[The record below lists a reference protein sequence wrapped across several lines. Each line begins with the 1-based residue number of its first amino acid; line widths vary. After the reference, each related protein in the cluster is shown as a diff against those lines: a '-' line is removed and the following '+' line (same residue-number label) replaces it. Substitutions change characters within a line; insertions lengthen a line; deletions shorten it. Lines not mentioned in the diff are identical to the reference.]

1 MNIYLD
7 NASTTFP
14 KPKVVADS
22 IYNYIT
28 NIGGNAN
35 RSGSSNSLDSSR
47 YLLIARE
54 KIANFFN
61 YEKSSNV
68 IFTNNI
74 TTSLNI
80 LIKGLLKS
88 GDHVISS
95 TMEHNSILRPLN
107 ECSNYNIEVT
117 LVKANKTGF
126 INPLDIE
133 KNIKLKTK
141 LIIISHASNVTGSI
155 QDIQSIGRIAKK
167 HNIFFI
173 IDSAQSAGVI
183 DINMS
188 KLNAD
193 AIAFTGHKSLFG
205 PQGIGGFIINDRLN
219 DCCSPLLTGGSGS
232 LSHLL
237 EQPNFLPDKFEAGT
251 LNMPGIIGLSNAID
265 FIQHI
270 GINEVKEKVSFLRGK
285 LLDGILNLSNLEFY
299 GSINN
304 TDSTSCLSINH
315 KTLDSSELSYMLI
328 NEGISN
334 RAGLHCAPLAHKSIG
349 TYPNGT
355 VRLSLSYFN
364 SVSDIDFTLRTL
376 NKICTDF

>member
-14 KPKVVADS
+14 KPNVVADS
-22 IYNYIT
+22 IYDYIT

-47 YLLIARE
+47 YLLTARE
-54 KIANFFN
+54 KIADFFN

-80 LIKGLLKS
+80 LIKGLLKP

-107 ECSNYNIEVT
+107 ECSHSNIEVT
-117 LVKANKTGF
+117 LVNANKTGF

-133 KNIKLKTK
+133 RSIQPNTK

-155 QDIQSIGRIAKK
+155 QDINSIGRIAKK

-173 IDSAQSAGVI
+173 IDTAQSAGVI
-183 DINMS
+183 DIDMTS
-188 KLNAD
+188 LNAD

-205 PQGIGGFIINDRLN
+205 PQGIGGFIINDKLN
-219 DCCSPLLTGGSGS
+219 DSCSPLFSGGSGS

-251 LNMPGIIGLSNAID
+251 LNMPGIIGLSSGID
-265 FIQHI
+265 FIQEI
-270 GINEVKEKVSFLRGK
+270 GINEIKEKVSYMRGK
-285 LLDGILNLSNLEFY
+285 LLDGVLNISKLQVY
-299 GSINN
+299 GSTNN
-304 TDSTSCLSINH
+304 NDSTSCLSINH
-315 KTLDSSELSYMLI
+315 ELLDSSELSYLLI

-364 SVSDIDFTLRTL
+364 SNEDIDYTLKTL
-376 NKICTDF
+376 NKISNNL